1 MKIAVI
7 GASGA
12 CGRQLVTRALTLG
25 HTVTSVVRASSELPE
40 TPGVRV
46 FRGDLTDASFL
57 AEALDGSD
65 AILSALGFRIGGI
78 APWHKPPD
86 PAFLEDSAK
95 AIVAAAGKAGVGR
108 LMAISSGGVGDS
120 WDIVPAAFRFFV
132 RCSALRHVL
141 PRLGEME
148 TVYLSSGLDVCMVRP
163 SGLTDAEATGKAVVT
178 GGFSGQAQI
187 SRADVAAW
195 MLAALEQVPFAES
208 KALITV
214 TGATPV

>member
-12 CGRQLVTRALTLG
+12 CGRQLVTRALALG
-25 HTVTSVVRASSELPE
+25 HTVSSVVRDSSELPE

-65 AILSALGFRIGGI
+65 AALSALGFRIGGI

-132 RCSALRHVL
+132 PLDAAAAADDDEKDDEGSRMNSRH
-141 PRLGEME
+141 
-148 TVYLSSGLDVCMVRP
+148 VRP
-163 SGLTDAEATGKAVVT
+163 SVVVMTTGLVG
-178 GGFSGQAQI
+178 SP
-187 SRADVAAW
+187 S
-195 MLAALEQVPFAES
+195 
-208 KALITV
+208 
-214 TGATPV
+214 